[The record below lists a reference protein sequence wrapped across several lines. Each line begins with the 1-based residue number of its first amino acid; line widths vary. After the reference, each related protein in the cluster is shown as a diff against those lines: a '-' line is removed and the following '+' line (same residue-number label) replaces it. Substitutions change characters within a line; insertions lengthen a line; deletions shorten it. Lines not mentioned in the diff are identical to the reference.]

1 MGALNDA
8 FWQSEF
14 QTKER
19 SHEWDIEGITV
30 ICKQSD
36 YLMAEQI
43 LQSLNNIPTGRE
55 TLDEMKKHETPFKLA
70 DDLGKSVGCYTPSQN
85 MITLNKK
92 CGIDKLRSC
101 LVHEARHL
109 WQDHAGRGEYE
120 QQHLD
125 YETNQMIYRAT
136 EADAQ
141 SQAYKACNEWAE
153 LGDTG
158 PRDAFAGTYTQI
170 ADGWEKDGVA
180 GAYRGWYDD
189 ERITAAYENG
199 YDVEAALS
207 CMGSN
212 SFEKGPLVHGTP
224 KDIKAFCGGDKVPDF
239 EQFVLTPK
247 AKQIHKLTQAFLE
260 VYNAGAVCYGQDND
274 DTVAKM
280 PLRDLKNKEDHF
292 YADKYIEE
300 TRQDISKKCSFATN
314 DKPIYYSMLRTI
326 GAVEQI
332 NHSAVKGEAN
342 PAAEQVIQDEKLY
355 MFMAKKI
362 RMGFNPEII
371 DKVELPQSISERLK
385 TDSEKLH
392 NSTFDVP
399 LSKDMIVSVQQGI
412 KKLNLKN
419 FDNSAEQKNVSKTS
433 SVLLAAKSKQS
444 SR

>member
-1 MGALNDA
+1 MGAFNDI
-8 FWQSEF
+8 FLQSDF

-19 SHEWDIEGITV
+19 PHEWEIEGITV

-36 YLMAEQI
+36 YLMVEQI
-43 LQSLNNIPTGRE
+43 LQSLNKIPTGRE
-55 TLDEMKKHETPFKLA
+55 ALDEMKKHETPFKLA

-85 MITLNKK
+85 IITLNKK

-109 WQDHAGRGEYE
+109 WQDHVGRGEYE
-120 QQHLD
+120 SQHLD

-153 LGDTG
+153 LGDTA

-199 YDVEAALS
+199 YDVESVIS
-207 CMGSN
+207 CLGQN
-212 SFEKGPLVHGTP
+212 SYEKGPLVHGTP

-247 AKQIHKLTQAFLE
+247 AKQIHNLTQAFLE
-260 VYNAGAVCYGQDND
+260 IYNAGAVCYGQDND
-274 DTVAKM
+274 DTVAQM
-280 PLRDLKNKEDHF
+280 PLRDLKNKNDHF
-292 YADKYIEE
+292 YADKYITE

-314 DKPIYYSMLRTI
+314 DKPIYYSILKTI
-326 GAVEQI
+326 DAVEQI
-332 NHSAVKGEAN
+332 NQSAIKGEKN
-342 PAAEQVIQDEKLY
+342 PQAEQTLQDEKLY
-355 MFMAKKI
+355 LFMAKKI
-362 RMGFNPEII
+362 RMGFNPEIV
-371 DKVELPQSISERLK
+371 DKVELPKSISDRLK
-385 TDSEKLH
+385 VDSAKLYT
-392 NSTFDVP
+392 STVDIP
-399 LSKDMIVSVQQGI
+399 LSNDMIKSVQQGI
-412 KKLNLKN
+412 KKLNLKAS
-419 FDNSAEQKNVSKTS
+419 DNSAEQKTTAHPTS
-433 SVLLAAKSKQS
+433 ALLAVKTKQS
-444 SR
+444 GR